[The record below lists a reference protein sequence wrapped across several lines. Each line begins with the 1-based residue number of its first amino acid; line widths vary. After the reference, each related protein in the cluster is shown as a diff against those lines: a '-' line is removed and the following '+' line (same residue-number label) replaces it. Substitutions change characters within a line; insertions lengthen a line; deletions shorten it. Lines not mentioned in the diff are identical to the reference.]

1 LAYCG
6 KNQRDVS
13 PEKGGGSDMG
23 ELLTRMGDGTRDAAD
38 NADVSP
44 LTEDEQDH
52 LDEWGEG

>member
-1 LAYCG
+1 
-6 KNQRDVS
+6 
-13 PEKGGGSDMG
+13 MG